1 MASPGRAGVT
11 ILAAMTSRTI
21 RVTVRGHFD
30 SLSAEQLAALVAA
43 APEHDFLRTQYTA
56 EGYLAYDLP
65 ARPFFTFRFA
75 EQVTDEKE
83 IPQAAINAEMK
94 AVAWLEDHGYGY
106 KKITSQTVD
115 MSEVPL
121 GKRGRREA
129 AKS

>member
-1 MASPGRAGVT
+1 MSQT
-11 ILAAMTSRTI
+11 RTI
-21 RVTVRGHFD
+21 RVTVRGSFD
-30 SLSAEQLAALVAA
+30 NLTDKQKTELTANGGDDLLTA
-43 APEHDFLRTQYTA
+43 QYT
-56 EGYLAYDLP
+56 EQGHLTYDIA

-75 EQVTDEKE
+75 EQVTEEKE

-94 AVAWLEDHGYGY
+94 AVAWLEEHGYGY